1 MAEFKPP
8 LYGLTKDEYNL
19 ATSTGPVA
27 NGAERTKLANL
38 LKKRETAWKKQQKEN
53 AQTSSKPATSST
65 TTSTTV
71 APADTEW
78 SPEDGQET
86 TTETEG
92 TVTQDYQV
100 YATSKFNEAYAA
112 LRQMPLK
119 ERIDKLK
126 TLRSKGFGGTSEV
139 SASGISEYD
148 INRYKE
154 LLILQDVSNL
164 PMKDLWGKVNSMET
178 AVKEAASR
186 RTPIKDVDSILDEV
200 MKRDLGRTATKEE
213 LQKFRAAYSGMEAG
227 GNAPS
232 LTAAAESQV
241 ETVNPEETQAAQF
254 AEYASTFEKML
265 RGA

>member
-8 LYGLTKDEYNL
+8 LYGLTKDEYTL

-53 AQTSSKPATSST
+53 AQTSSEKPATT
-65 TTSTTV
+65 PTTV
-71 APADTEW
+71 PASPPTTEW
-78 SPEDGQET
+78 SPDDGQET

-178 AVKEAASR
+178 AVKEAAAR

-241 ETVNPEETQAAQF
+241 ETANPEEAQAAQF